1 MMLSLDSVYGGYTA
15 ANVVRDVSLE
25 VENGG
30 AYAVIGRNGMGKT
43 TLVRAILGLLP
54 RRRGSLAIDGHDVT
68 NLPTYKIV
76 RGGVACCAQER
87 GLFAGLSV
95 AENLVSRSSGWKV
108 DPRRRRQ
115 VMANFPAL
123 DERLG
128 QRAGTLS
135 GGEQKMLML
144 ARALLATPKLLIL
157 DEISAGLQ
165 PSVVDVVE
173 KALLWERE
181 SRETTLVMIEQ
192 NLGLSMRVADRL
204 GVMKLGSVVEEIPC
218 DAPDASER
226 AVLHLAP

>member
-1 MMLSLDSVYGGYTA
+1 MKLAMDGVYGGYTA

-25 VENGG
+25 VEAGG

-54 RRRGSLAIDGHDVT
+54 RRSGRVSIGDTVVSG
-68 NLPTYKIV
+68 LPAYRIV
-76 RGGVACCAQER
+76 RGGVAYCAQER

-95 AENLVSRSSGWKV
+95 GENLVSRSTGWKV
-108 DPRRRRQ
+108 DPKRRRE

-123 DERLG
+123 EGRLS

-144 ARALLATPKLLIL
+144 ARALLSSPRLLIL

-165 PSVVDVVE
+165 PSVVNVVE
-173 KALLWERE
+173 HALSWERT
-181 SRETTLVMIEQ
+181 SRETTLLMVEQ
-192 NLGLSMRVADRL
+192 NLSLSMRVADRL
-204 GVMKLGSVVEEIPC
+204 GVMKLGSIVEEIPC
-218 DAPDASER
+218 GAVDASDR
-226 AVLHLAP
+226 AVIHLAP